1 MFNLNK
7 KDLKGL
13 LKVFVFDILLPVIML
28 CAFSSIIIFLFF
40 NLFI

>member
-7 KDLKGL
+7 NDLKGL
-13 LKVFVFDILLPVIML
+13 FKVFVFEILLPVIML